1 MGFRFRRSFSL
12 LPGVRVTVTSRGV
25 SASAGRSGARV
36 SVNSHG
42 ELTRTLSI
50 PGTGISHV
58 RTTRP
63 RSPQHPMS
71 ILKAILKRFRTS

>member
-1 MGFRFRRSFSL
+1 M
-12 LPGVRVTVTSRGV
+12 
-25 SASAGRSGARV
+25 
-36 SVNSHG
+36 SVNSRG

-63 RSPQHPMS
+63 RSPRRLMS
-71 ILKAILKRFRTS
+71 TLKAILKRFRTS